1 MKKEY
6 FVLVPL
12 LTLVLCQL
20 IKFISESLK
29 NHKWMWG
36 RLLNGSG
43 GMPSSHSSF
52 CFSLT
57 TLVGI
62 EEGYVGP
69 LFGIC
74 LVFSLITAYDA
85 MGLRQESGKHATEI
99 NQLLDEV
106 FKENKKNRKRL
117 KEQLGHKPLE
127 VLVGILLGVTVG
139 TIFGYLL

>member
-6 FVLVPL
+6 FVLVPF
-12 LTLVLCQL
+12 LTLIICQL
-20 IKFISESLK
+20 IKFINESLR
-29 NHKWMWG
+29 NHKLMWG
-36 RLLNGSG
+36 RLFNGSG

-62 EEGYVGP
+62 EEGMGP

-74 LVFSLITAYDA
+74 LVFSFVIAYDA
-85 MGLRQESGKHATEI
+85 MGLRQESGKHAIEI

-106 FKENKKNRKRL
+106 FKDKKQIRKRL
-117 KEQLGHKPLE
+117 KEHLDRKS
-127 VLVGILLGVTVG
+127 VV
-139 TIFGYLL
+139 

>member
-20 IKFISESLK
+20 IKFTYESFK
-29 NHKWMWG
+29 NHKFMWK
-36 RLLNGSG
+36 RLFNGSG
-43 GMPSSHSSF
+43 GMPSSHSSI
-52 CFSLT
+52 CFSIT

-62 EEGYVGP
+62 EQGIGP
-69 LFGIC
+69 LFGAC
-74 LVFSLITAYDA
+74 LVFSLIIAYDA

-99 NQLLDEV
+99 NALLDEV
-106 FKENKKNRKRL
+106 FKEKKETRKRL

-127 VLVGILLGVTVG
+127 VLVGILFGITMGSL
-139 TIFGYLL
+139 FGYFL

>member
-6 FVLVPL
+6 FVLVPF
-12 LTLVLCQL
+12 LTLIICQL
-20 IKFISESLK
+20 IKFINESLK
-29 NHKWMWG
+29 NHKLMWG
-36 RLLNGSG
+36 RLFNGSG

-62 EEGYVGP
+62 EEGMGP

-74 LVFSLITAYDA
+74 LVFSFVIAYDA
-85 MGLRQESGKHATEI
+85 MGLRQESGKHAIEI
-99 NQLLDEV
+99 NQLFDEV
-106 FKENKKNRKRL
+106 FKDRKQIRKRL

-127 VLVGILLGVTVG
+127 VLVGILLGVSMG
-139 TIFGYLL
+139 TLFGYFL